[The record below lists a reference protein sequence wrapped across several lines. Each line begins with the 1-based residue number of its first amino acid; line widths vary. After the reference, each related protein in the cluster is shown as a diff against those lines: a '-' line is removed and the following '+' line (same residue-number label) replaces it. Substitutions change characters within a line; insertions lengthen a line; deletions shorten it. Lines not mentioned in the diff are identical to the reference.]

1 MIVDNFNIGTLKM
14 SFSIDALLS
23 NHVSQKQVSKASS
36 KEQID
41 GGPRRSPAVCTSK
54 TPSRK
59 EPPRSPCSSPRPS
72 SSGSSHR
79 CASSPESSVSPSNS
93 LNFSTGSFIPRP
105 GLLNPQH
112 PGSVIP
118 PNHLHGL
125 FPAHQMYGYGSQP
138 GHPMLPVLPGS
149 AFHSPLNPAGL
160 KMSPSHQGIQPYL
173 NEWFARGGMFM
184 PRMMDY
190 GGKVN
195 F

>member
-1 MIVDNFNIGTLKM
+1 M

>member
-1 MIVDNFNIGTLKM
+1 M

-23 NHVSQKQVSKASS
+23 NHVSQKPVSKVSS
-36 KEQID
+36 KEQKD
-41 GGPRRSPAVCTSK
+41 GGPRRSPTVCSSK

-138 GHPMLPVLPGS
+138 GHPMLPVLPQNCALS
-149 AFHSPLNPAGL
+149 LNVIENQTSSL
-160 KMSPSHQGIQPYL
+160 LM
-173 NEWFARGGMFM
+173 GMFGNLI
-184 PRMMDY
+184 RTHLNKY
-190 GGKVN
+190 VT
-195 F
+195 FL